1 MVMKKAR
8 YFVHFKG
15 GLYKLIGF
23 AHHSETFEDL
33 VVYQALY
40 GTHEIWVR
48 PMSLF
53 FSKVIFQGIEMDRFK
68 EITKEEMLCL
78 LQKQKESI

>member
-1 MVMKKAR
+1 MEKTR

-23 AHHSETFEDL
+23 ARHSETLEDL

-40 GTHEIWVR
+40 GAHEIWVR
-48 PMSLF
+48 PKNLF
-53 FSKVIFQGIEMDRFK
+53 FSKVVFQGIEIDRFK
-68 EITKEEMLCL
+68 EISEEKVLCL
-78 LQKQKESI
+78 LHQQKENI

>member
-1 MVMKKAR
+1 MEKTQ

-23 AHHSETFEDL
+23 ARHSETLEDF

-40 GTHEIWVR
+40 GAHEIWVR
-48 PMSLF
+48 PRNLF
-53 FSKVIFQGIEMDRFK
+53 FSKVISQGIEIERFK
-68 EITKEEMLCL
+68 EITEEEMVCL
-78 LQKQKESI
+78 LQKQKENI

>member
-1 MVMKKAR
+1 MKKAR

-15 GLYKLIGF
+15 GLYN
-23 AHHSETFEDL
+23 SETFEDL

>member
-1 MVMKKAR
+1 MEKAR

-23 AHHSETFEDL
+23 AHHSETLEDL

-48 PMSLF
+48 PKDLF
-53 FSKVIFQGIEMDRFK
+53 FSKIVSQGIEIERFK
-68 EITKEEMLCL
+68 EITEEEMVCL
-78 LQKQKESI
+78 LQKQKENI